1 MVRMS
6 FFKKAAASI
15 GIGSAKVDTVLHS
28 TSYSQGDEV
37 TGVVHVTGGNVEQ
50 SMSDIDIEV
59 MTKYLIEE
67 DDKKHY
73 REVKLLSHR
82 VTNSFIIKAGEQKD
96 FYFSFHLPL
105 DTPVSVR
112 NVSVWI
118 HTDVD
123 IEKGVDSKDNDSIK
137 VVPHK
142 WINNVLQAV
151 EQIGFRLH
159 KADCEHAPYFRRRLP
174 FVQEFE
180 FRPVSS
186 QYRGKLDE
194 LELVF
199 QLEDHGL
206 EVIVEVDRK
215 ARGMFGWLEE
225 MYNDGERLLRV
236 YFDKTELESGQKH
249 VETKL
254 QSLINQ
260 YAG

>member
-1 MVRMS
+1 
-6 FFKKAAASI
+6 
-15 GIGSAKVDTVLHS
+15 
-28 TSYSQGDEV
+28 
-37 TGVVHVTGGNVEQ
+37 
-50 SMSDIDIEV
+50 
-59 MTKYLIEE
+59 
-67 DDKKHY
+67 
-73 REVKLLSHR
+73 
-82 VTNSFIIKAGEQKD
+82 
-96 FYFSFHLPL
+96 
-105 DTPVSVR
+105 
-112 NVSVWI
+112 
-118 HTDVD
+118 
-123 IEKGVDSKDNDSIK
+123 
-137 VVPHK
+137 
-142 WINNVLQAV
+142 
-151 EQIGFRLH
+151 
-159 KADCEHAPYFRRRLP
+159 LP